1 VLTAHSDSECD
12 KTVLHFS
19 QPKALSI
26 SFEEPEQFAATKKT
40 DASKRFKTTKAA
52 GPQR

>member
-1 VLTAHSDSECD
+1 LRLEALTACSDSECE
-12 KTVLHFS
+12 KTVLQFS

-40 DASKRFKTTKAA
+40 DAT
-52 GPQR
+52 